1 MYIYNVYIYIY
12 VCVCVCV
19 MYIYNLKMHRGV
31 YSFHITLI
39 ELPSYWL
46 ADWNSLE
53 DDKSVAV

>member
-1 MYIYNVYIYIY
+1 MCVC